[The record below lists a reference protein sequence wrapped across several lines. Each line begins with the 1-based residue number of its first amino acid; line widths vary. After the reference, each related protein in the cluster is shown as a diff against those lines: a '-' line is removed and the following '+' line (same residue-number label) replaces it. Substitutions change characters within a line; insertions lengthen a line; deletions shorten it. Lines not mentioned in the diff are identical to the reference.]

1 MPQMQRIVNTAE
13 FEHGTND
20 NPQGVTF
27 VNLPSDWDTLSDQ
40 DQADWRQRQIA
51 AVIPA
56 GARSQDEIVDTD
68 SGDYDAELAASPPV
82 DGVA

>member
-1 MPQMQRIVNTAE
+1 MPLTQRIVNTTE
-13 FEHGTND
+13 FEHSTND

-27 VNLPSDWDTLSDQ
+27 VNLPSDWDSWDEPDQ
-40 DQADWRQRQIA
+40 TDWRQRQVQ
-51 AVIPA
+51 AVIPDGQRYA
-56 GARSQDEIVDTD
+56 EELVDTD